1 MGLLFKKPLHFK
13 NERMTEPN
21 ETTPKS
27 FFPFIVLNMAHNQN
41 GNAIIADDLAKDCW
55 SAFINSLF
63 NKGNKVKIKISQ
75 GKAGLF
81 LYL

>member
-1 MGLLFKKPLHFK
+1 
-13 NERMTEPN
+13 MTEPN

-41 GNAIIADDLAKDCW
+41 GNAKIADDFVNDCW
-55 SAFINSLF
+55 SAFMNSLF
-63 NKGNKVKIKISQ
+63 NKGNKVKIKISK